1 MVQSENSFAESLDSL
16 PEKKTFVT
24 EVVEKRMIVMVIK
37 ATDISQPQAKQI
49 HDEEVDEVEA
59 EVSSNYLKKTG
70 GSDES
75 AKAPSKS

>member
-1 MVQSENSFAESLDSL
+1 M
-16 PEKKTFVT
+16 T
-24 EVVEKRMIVMVIK
+24 EVVEERMIVMVTK

-49 HDEEVDEVEA
+49 NDEEADDVEA